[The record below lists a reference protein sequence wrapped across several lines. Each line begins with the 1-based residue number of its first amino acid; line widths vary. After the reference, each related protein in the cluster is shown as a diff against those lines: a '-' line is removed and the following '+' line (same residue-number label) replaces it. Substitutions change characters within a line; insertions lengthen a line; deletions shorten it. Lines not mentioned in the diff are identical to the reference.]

1 MRKTKREKRGIG
13 CYSMLSGSA
22 DHALIDTLCRLK
34 CPPWDCPSSPPL
46 CVRWSCERLRLWP
59 SLLRGEHASVK
70 QDKKRFA
77 KNILRCRSS
86 STSRQAWKD
95 PDYPLLEN
103 FLWRLLPV
111 SIQDVNAG
119 IHPFGSFLQSRFIS
133 APTHLLTLP
142 AS

>member
-1 MRKTKREKRGIG
+1 MLASAVRLELSCVVNTLLSNKTKKR
-13 CYSMLSGSA
+13 L
-22 DHALIDTLCRLK
+22 
-34 CPPWDCPSSPPL
+34 
-46 CVRWSCERLRLWP
+46 
-59 SLLRGEHASVK
+59 
-70 QDKKRFA
+70 A

-103 FLWRLLPV
+103 FLWRLLSV

-119 IHPFGSFLQSRFIS
+119 IHPFGSFLHSRFIS
-133 APTHLLTLP
+133 APTHLLILP